1 MWEMT
6 FSGGSSFS
14 HPCCQTLAGVS
25 LPEEQK
31 NRGIQ
36 TAGRTWRAQPKKV
49 GGVVGDPVRGVGTA
63 PEL

>member
-6 FSGGSSFS
+6 SSGGSSLS
-14 HPCCQTLAGVS
+14 YPCCQTLAGVS
-25 LPEEQK
+25 LPEEQR

-49 GGVVGDPVRGVGTA
+49 GGGRWGPVRGVGTA